1 MMRRRNP
8 ADAARVAQVREH
20 LAYYLRMMQM
30 AAYEGEG
37 PSVEASMDL
46 MHAICMIHFFR
57 GRAVELGIDNA
68 LSEQDME
75 EMDSLAGDLA
85 RWAAKGHMSSM
96 AKQAFRSNGRTR
108 RL

>member
-8 ADAARVAQVREH
+8 ADAAAVAQVREH

-30 AAYEGEG
+30 AAYEGD
-37 PSVEASMDL
+37 PSSAEASMDI

-68 LSEQDME
+68 LSEHDMD
-75 EMDSLAGDLA
+75 EMDSLADDLA
-85 RWAAKGHMSSM
+85 RWAAKGHMS
-96 AKQAFRSNGRTR
+96 ARAQQAFRSNGRTR
-108 RL
+108 RF

>member
-1 MMRRRNP
+1 MNSGN
-8 ADAARVAQVREH
+8 AASVNQVREH

-37 PSVEASMDL
+37 PTVEASMDL

-68 LSEQDME
+68 PSEHDME
-75 EMDSLAGDLA
+75 EMDSLAEDLA
-85 RWAAKGHMSSM
+85 RWAAKGHMS
-96 AKQAFRSNGRTR
+96 ARTQQAFRSNGRTR
-108 RL
+108 RF